1 VILQKSRWRW
11 LILAV
16 VIVAAIVAGVIGSLK
31 PDSNV
36 ILTDLNSIEELR
48 ARFNQDK
55 GTPRLLLLLS
65 PT

>member
-1 VILQKSRWRW
+1 VILQNSRWRW

-16 VIVAAIVAGVIGSLK
+16 VIVTAVIAGVIGLLK
-31 PDSNV
+31 PNSNV
-36 ILTDLNSIEELR
+36 VLTNLNSVEELR

>member
-1 VILQKSRWRW
+1 VILQNSRWRW

-16 VIVAAIVAGVIGSLK
+16 VIVAAIVAGVIGSFK